1 MSKKKKDIPN
11 SDINEDIEE
20 SSDEALEGLPSE
32 LTKVI
37 EEVSDEEQR
46 VKLKAALAL
55 SIKSTHYR
63 GPIPNP
69 EMLRDYNNVIEN
81 GGERI
86 VVQFEEQSRHRREIE
101 KIVIKSQSSESKRGQ
116 IFAFIIGMT
125 GLGLAFISAL
135 LGHNAFAITLASTTI
150 VALVSAFIVGKKKQS
165 KDLKEKS

>member
-1 MSKKKKDIPN
+1 MPKKKKDDSN
-11 SDINEDIEE
+11 SEIDEDIEE
-20 SSDEALEGLPSE
+20 SSDEALEDLPSE

-37 EEVSDEEQR
+37 EEVPDKEQR
-46 VKLKAALAL
+46 IKLKAALAL
-55 SIKSTHYR
+55 SIKSTHYK

-69 EMLRDYNNVIEN
+69 EMLKDYNNVIEN

-101 KIVIKSQSSESKRGQ
+101 KIVIQSQSSESKRGQ

-125 GLGLAFISAL
+125 GLGLAFTSAL

-150 VALVSAFIVGKKKQS
+150 VALVSAFIVGKKMNS